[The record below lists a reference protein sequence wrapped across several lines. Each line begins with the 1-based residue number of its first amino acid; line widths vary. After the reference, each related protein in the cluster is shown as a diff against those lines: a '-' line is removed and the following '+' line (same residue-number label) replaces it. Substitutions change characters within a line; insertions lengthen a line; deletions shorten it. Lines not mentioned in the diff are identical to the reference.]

1 MKKYKQLRVAQDY
14 FLMQDHIPIN
24 KIREEIAKEVH
35 RKSKKKEKAEGEEE
49 EEEEK
54 EEEEVAYRLLVAT

>member
-14 FLMQDHIPIN
+14 FLMQYHIPIY
-24 KIREEIAKEVH
+24 KIKEEVH
-35 RKSKKKEKAEGEEE
+35 RKSKKKEKAEEEE
-49 EEEEK
+49 EEE